1 MATRQK
7 PVTSDNETAPKK
19 NAVAVKSRAKAVPAA
34 NAVAVKSRTKAPS
47 TSNGVA
53 AKSRTKAVPAT
64 NGVAAK
70 SKTKA
75 APETNGI
82 AAKGRTKAAP
92 KATVTKAV
100 EKAVK
105 PAAGAANRNTVKA
118 AAKAAPQ
125 ATTPK
130 AAASI
135 TVKTAAKS
143 AVRPASKTTAKAA
156 PKATAPKAAVR
167 TAVKTAAKSAVR
179 PAPKTA
185 ARPRTRAKVA
195 AAEQPPSAV
204 NGAEAPVNG
213 AANGTQSGGIADPYA
228 SAVAVAAVALDR
240 APDAE
245 PNSEDIKATEE
256 EAKEAI
262 TDAQQEDVEGDVID
276 DPVRMYLREI
286 GRVTLLT
293 AADERRLALQRA
305 SYKHVE
311 KAVND
316 LRAET
321 GRTPRDTDVAKL
333 LLRRLHDQRDLLEAI
348 TEFLVIEEETTL
360 GELLHNEKLR
370 ANVDGE
376 LNLEMVE
383 SLAARYEVEPPE
395 AAQYVVQMA
404 LNSHVLPD
412 DILDIVGADVAVAD
426 LPEVIEDADIGQNM
440 ESHEF
445 ILHRHFRD
453 VEELGIKAQRH
464 LAEANLRLV
473 VSVAKKYIG
482 RGMSLLDLIQEGNI
496 GLIRAVEKFDY
507 RKGYKFS
514 TYATWWIRQA
524 ITRAIAD
531 QARTIRVPVHMV
543 ETINKLMRVSRRL
556 VQEYG
561 REPTTQEIAEGME
574 VPPERV
580 REILKVAQEPV
591 SLETPI
597 GEEED
602 SHLGDF
608 IEDRNAPAPPEAATA
623 QLRREEVARALGT
636 LSERERRVLQLRF
649 GIDDGRSRTLE
660 EVGRDFGVTRERI
673 RQIEAKALRKL
684 RHPSRSRQLRDFLE

>member
-1 MATRQK
+1 LATRQK
-7 PVTSDNETAPKK
+7 PVTTDNEDAAET
-19 NAVAVKSRAKAVPAA
+19 NGVAG
-34 NAVAVKSRTKAPS
+34 KSRTKAP
-47 TSNGVA
+47 A
-53 AKSRTKAVPAT
+53 AK
-64 NGVAAK
+64 
-70 SKTKA
+70 
-75 APETNGI
+75 
-82 AAKGRTKAAP
+82 
-92 KATVTKAV
+92 
-100 EKAVK
+100 
-105 PAAGAANRNTVKA
+105 NTVK
-118 AAKAAPQ
+118 
-125 ATTPK
+125 
-130 AAASI
+130 
-135 TVKTAAKS
+135 
-143 AVRPASKTTAKAA
+143 
-156 PKATAPKAAVR
+156 
-167 TAVKTAAKSAVR
+167 

-185 ARPRTRAKVA
+185 ARPRVRAKA
-195 AAEQPPSAV
+195 AVAEQAPP
-204 NGAEAPVNG
+204 AEETTTDTNG
-213 AANGTQSGGIADPYA
+213 AAVATSPGAPEANGAAPSDAAGNGVETVDVTAPYA
-228 SAVAVAAVALDR
+228 SAVAVAAIAANPATD
-240 APDAE
+240 E
-245 PNSEDIKATEE
+245 PNPEDIKATEE
-256 EAKEAI
+256 EAKEAV
-262 TDAQQEDVEGDVID
+262 TDAQQDDMEGDVID

-305 SYKHVE
+305 SFKHVE
-311 KAVND
+311 KAAND

-333 LLRRLHDQRDLLEAI
+333 LLRRLHDQRGLLDDI
-348 TEFLVIEEETTL
+348 TEFLAIEEEITL

-376 LNLEMVE
+376 LNLEMLE
-383 SLAARYEVEPPE
+383 TLAPRYEMEPPE
-395 AAQYVVQMA
+395 LGQQIVQLA

-426 LPEVIEDADIGQNM
+426 LPEIIEDADIGQNM

-445 ILHRHFRD
+445 VLHRHFRD

>member
-1 MATRQK
+1 MATKQK
-7 PVTSDNETAPKK
+7 PVTSDNE
-19 NAVAVKSRAKAVPAA
+19 NAAETNGAVKSRKKTAAV
-34 NAVAVKSRTKAPS
+34 
-47 TSNGVA
+47 
-53 AKSRTKAVPAT
+53 
-64 NGVAAK
+64 
-70 SKTKA
+70 
-75 APETNGI
+75 
-82 AAKGRTKAAP
+82 KAAP
-92 KATVTKAV
+92 KAPV
-100 EKAVK
+100 E
-105 PAAGAANRNTVKA
+105 KA
-118 AAKAAPQ
+118 AAKNAVKSAVKAEPKTTVVKTATKATATKTSAKAAPKS
-125 ATTPK
+125 TVKTV
-130 AAASI
+130 
-135 TVKTAAKS
+135 VKTAAKS
-143 AVRPASKTTAKAA
+143 PVRPAA
-156 PKATAPKAAVR
+156 
-167 TAVKTAAKSAVR
+167 KTAS
-179 PAPKTA
+179 
-185 ARPRTRAKVA
+185 RPRSRTKVA
-195 AAEQPPSAV
+195 VAEVAV
-204 NGAEAPVNG
+204 NGAEAVVETSNGAVGTGAPSEANG
-213 AANGTQSGGIADPYA
+213 AANGVQSGEVSNAYA

-240 APDAE
+240 ASDE

-321 GRTPRDTDVAKL
+321 GRTPRDSDVAKL

-348 TEFLVIEEETTL
+348 TEFLVIEEEITL

-395 AAQYVVQMA
+395 AGQQVVQLA

-412 DILDIVGADVAVAD
+412 EILGIVGADVAVAD
-426 LPEVIEDADIGQNM
+426 LPEVIEDADIGQNL

-445 ILHRHFRD
+445 VLHRHFRD

>member
-1 MATRQK
+1 MEEALATRQK
-7 PVTSDNETAPKK
+7 PVTTDNEDAAET
-19 NAVAVKSRAKAVPAA
+19 NGVAVKSRAKTP
-34 NAVAVKSRTKAPS
+34 VA
-47 TSNGVA
+47 
-53 AKSRTKAVPAT
+53 
-64 NGVAAK
+64 
-70 SKTKA
+70 KT
-75 APETNGI
+75 
-82 AAKGRTKAAP
+82 
-92 KATVTKAV
+92 
-100 EKAVK
+100 
-105 PAAGAANRNTVKA
+105 
-118 AAKAAPQ
+118 
-125 ATTPK
+125 
-130 AAASI
+130 
-135 TVKTAAKS
+135 TVKT
-143 AVRPASKTTAKAA
+143 
-156 PKATAPKAAVR
+156 
-167 TAVKTAAKSAVR
+167 
-179 PAPKTA
+179 APKTA
-185 ARPRTRAKVA
+185 AKPRTRAKA
-195 AAEQPPSAV
+195 AVEEQAPPAEETATAT
-204 NGAEAPVNG
+204 NGAGPTVATDPEATEANG
-213 AANGTQSGGIADPYA
+213 AATSPYA
-228 SAVAVAAVALDR
+228 SAVAIAALAADP
-240 APDAE
+240 ATDE
-245 PNSEDIKATEE
+245 PNSDDIKATEE
-256 EAKEAI
+256 EAKEAVS
-262 TDAQQEDVEGDVID
+262 DAQQDDMEGDVID

-311 KAVND
+311 KAAND

-333 LLRRLHDQRDLLEAI
+333 LLRRLHDQRELLDNI
-348 TEFLVIEEETTL
+348 TEFLAIEEEITL

-376 LNLEMVE
+376 LSLEMLE
-383 SLAARYEVEPPE
+383 TLAPRYEMEPPE
-395 AAQYVVQMA
+395 LGQQIVQLA

-412 DILDIVGADVAVAD
+412 DILDAVGADVAIAD
-426 LPEVIEDADIGQNM
+426 LPEVIEDADIGQNL

-445 ILHRHFRD
+445 VLHRHFQE
-453 VEELGIKAQRH
+453 VEDLGIKAQRH

>member
-7 PVTSDNETAPKK
+7 PVTTDSEDAAET
-19 NAVAVKSRAKAVPAA
+19 NGVAVKSRAKAP
-34 NAVAVKSRTKAPS
+34 VA
-47 TSNGVA
+47 
-53 AKSRTKAVPAT
+53 
-64 NGVAAK
+64 
-70 SKTKA
+70 
-75 APETNGI
+75 
-82 AAKGRTKAAP
+82 
-92 KATVTKAV
+92 
-100 EKAVK
+100 
-105 PAAGAANRNTVKA
+105 
-118 AAKAAPQ
+118 
-125 ATTPK
+125 
-130 AAASI
+130 
-135 TVKTAAKS
+135 KTAAK
-143 AVRPASKTTAKAA
+143 TT
-156 PKATAPKAAVR
+156 
-167 TAVKTAAKSAVR
+167 VKT
-179 PAPKTA
+179 APKTA
-185 ARPRTRAKVA
+185 AKPRTRAKA
-195 AAEQPPSAV
+195 AAEEQAPR
-204 NGAEAPVNG
+204 AEETATATNG
-213 AANGTQSGGIADPYA
+213 AASTVETNPEAPATNGAAPLNGAGNGVETVDVTAPYA
-228 SAVAVAAVALDR
+228 SAVAVAAIAADP
-240 APDAE
+240 ATDE
-245 PNSEDIKATEE
+245 PNPDDIKATEE
-256 EAKEAI
+256 EAKEAVS
-262 TDAQQEDVEGDVID
+262 DAQQDDMEGDVID

-333 LLRRLHDQRDLLEAI
+333 LLRRLHDQRELLDNI
-348 TEFLVIEEETTL
+348 TEFLAIEEEITL

-376 LNLEMVE
+376 LNLEMLE
-383 SLAARYEVEPPE
+383 TLAPRYEMEPPE
-395 AAQYVVQMA
+395 LGQQIVQLA

-426 LPEVIEDADIGQNM
+426 LPEIIEDADIGQNL

-445 ILHRHFRD
+445 VLHRHFQD

>member
-7 PVTSDNETAPKK
+7 PVTTDNEDAAET
-19 NAVAVKSRAKAVPAA
+19 NGVAGKSRAKAP
-34 NAVAVKSRTKAPS
+34 VAKA
-47 TSNGVA
+47 A
-53 AKSRTKAVPAT
+53 AKNT
-64 NGVAAK
+64 
-70 SKTKA
+70 
-75 APETNGI
+75 
-82 AAKGRTKAAP
+82 
-92 KATVTKAV
+92 
-100 EKAVK
+100 VK
-105 PAAGAANRNTVKA
+105 PAA
-118 AAKAAPQ
+118 
-125 ATTPK
+125 
-130 AAASI
+130 
-135 TVKTAAKS
+135 
-143 AVRPASKTTAKAA
+143 
-156 PKATAPKAAVR
+156 
-167 TAVKTAAKSAVR
+167 
-179 PAPKTA
+179 KTA
-185 ARPRTRAKVA
+185 ARPRHRAKA
-195 AAEQPPSAV
+195 AAGEQAPPAEETAV
-204 NGAEAPVNG
+204 GTNGATPAVATSPETPEADGAAPLNG
-213 AANGTQSGGIADPYA
+213 AGNGVETVDVTAPYA
-228 SAVAVAAVALDR
+228 SAVAVAAIAADP
-240 APDAE
+240 ATDE
-245 PNSEDIKATEE
+245 PNPDDIKATEE
-256 EAKEAI
+256 EAKEAV
-262 TDAQQEDVEGDVID
+262 TDAQQDDMEGDVID

-333 LLRRLHDQRDLLEAI
+333 LLRRLHDQRELLDNI
-348 TEFLVIEEETTL
+348 TEFLAIEEEITL

-376 LNLEMVE
+376 LNLEMLE
-383 SLAARYEVEPPE
+383 TLAPRYEMEPPE
-395 AAQYVVQMA
+395 LGQQIVQLA

-412 DILDIVGADVAVAD
+412 DILNIVGADVAVAD
-426 LPEVIEDADIGQNM
+426 LPEIIEDADIGQNL

-445 ILHRHFRD
+445 VLHRHFRD

-602 SHLGDF
+602 S
-608 IEDRNAPAPPEAATA
+608 PP
-623 QLRREEVARALGT
+623 RRLHRGPQRSCSA
-636 LSERERRVLQLRF
+636 
-649 GIDDGRSRTLE
+649 RSRDGPAAPRG
-660 EVGRDFGVTRERI
+660 GRPR
-673 RQIEAKALRKL
+673 ARK
-684 RHPSRSRQLRDFLE
+684 R